1 MPVCGIGV
9 VREGNPVDTR
19 EIEAMVSTLAL
30 QKDWVTERNCNAE
43 FGLGITSPTTTASTW
58 KSAQVAVACDADI
71 SNQDIIR
78 TRLSSIRWDAN
89 LAEMFAELYL
99 RDGPE
104 LLNQLR
110 GVFAIAIWDFRSKSL
125 LLATDRFGVK
135 PLCYSATTRA
145 IIFASQPRGILA
157 SGRVPKRVNNLALVN
172 YLNFTVV
179 PAPLCAFEGIT
190 KLQPASYLIWREGS
204 TYTYQYWQM
213 TYPENARDRKE
224 QLAQELL
231 ERMEEAVCLNSS
243 DLPVSRFGC
252 FLSGGTDSSSIVGLA
267 TRVKKQPITSISIG
281 FAEERFDELEYAYIA
296 ARHFKSQHV
305 VAHLGPDDA
314 LRILPKVVALYD
326 EPYANSSVIPT
337 YHCQMLAHERG
348 LEVMLA
354 GDGGDELFGGNERYR
369 THQVYELYRRIP
381 GVLRRGLIEP
391 IVSRISPEAP
401 GLVGKL
407 RRYIRS
413 SNTPNPERYFRW
425 SMLQYFP
432 PEEILGAGLPFRNG
446 HGDLLAIA
454 RAHYQS
460 APARA
465 ELNRLLYLDVKM
477 TLGDNDLP
485 KVARTA
491 ELAGISVRFPYLDH
505 PLAEFSGRISAEL
518 KVKDLEKRYLFK
530 LATRDLLPKA
540 ILEKRKH
547 GFGLPIGMWLKTD
560 PKVRGLAREVLCDP
574 QTYQRG
580 YFQREFIEKT
590 FAAMDQD
597 NSPFY
602 GDVLWPF
609 LMLELWHRQH
619 VEGSP

>member
-1 MPVCGIGV
+1 M
-9 VREGNPVDTR
+9 
-19 EIEAMVSTLAL
+19 
-30 QKDWVTERNCNAE
+30 
-43 FGLGITSPTTTASTW
+43 
-58 KSAQVAVACDADI
+58 
-71 SNQDIIR
+71 
-78 TRLSSIRWDAN
+78 
-89 LAEMFAELYL
+89 
-99 RDGPE
+99 
-104 LLNQLR
+104 
-110 GVFAIAIWDFRSKSL
+110 
-125 LLATDRFGVK
+125 
-135 PLCYSATTRA
+135 
-145 IIFASQPRGILA
+145 
-157 SGRVPKRVNNLALVN
+157 
-172 YLNFTVV
+172 
-179 PAPLCAFEGIT
+179 
-190 KLQPASYLIWREGS
+190 
-204 TYTYQYWQM
+204 
-213 TYPENARDRKE
+213 
-224 QLAQELL
+224 
-231 ERMEEAVCLNSS
+231 
-243 DLPVSRFGC
+243 
-252 FLSGGTDSSSIVGLA
+252 
-267 TRVKKQPITSISIG
+267 
-281 FAEERFDELEYAYIA
+281 
-296 ARHFKSQHV
+296 
-305 VAHLGPDDA
+305 
-314 LRILPKVVALYD
+314 
-326 EPYANSSVIPT
+326 
-337 YHCQMLAHERG
+337 
-348 LEVMLA
+348 
-354 GDGGDELFGGNERYR
+354 
-369 THQVYELYRRIP
+369 
-381 GVLRRGLIEP
+381 LRRGLIEP
-391 IVSRISPEAP
+391 IVSRISNEAP